1 MGENFVTRE
10 ELNGSILRLETR
22 VVETNT
28 LIREQN
34 AQFSQL
40 LEREVDKRE
49 ECDEKLHERIS
60 AAAKGKVS
68 YVVAVLI
75 TVLTST
81 VVGLAVA
88 VFSRAI
94 R

>member
-1 MGENFVTRE
+1 MGDNYVTRE

-22 VVETNT
+22 VEETNR

-49 ECDEKLHERIS
+49 ECDKELHDRIS
-60 AAAKGKVS
+60 NVSKGKVS
-68 YVVAVLI
+68 YAVAILI
-75 TVLTST
+75 TVLSST

-88 VFSRAI
+88 FLTRAVK
-94 R
+94 